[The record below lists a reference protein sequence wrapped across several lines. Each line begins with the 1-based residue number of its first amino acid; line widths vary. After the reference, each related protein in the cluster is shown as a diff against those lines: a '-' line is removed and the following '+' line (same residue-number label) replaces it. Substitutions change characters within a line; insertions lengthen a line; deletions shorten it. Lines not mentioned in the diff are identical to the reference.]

1 MTTILNN
8 NDNNNS
14 TAITLQ
20 RELARILQEITDN
33 QSTPD
38 VKIFK
43 QLLDNLR
50 ENSDDESS
58 TNEHMSIFV
67 RLLREKKAWAD
78 GLCVFLLNLIAQY
91 RQTAVYTDMGIL
103 SDESFLSQFHL
114 LLGQRI
120 LPPVLDDKE
129 LITLFHLLFNK
140 KKS

>member
-58 TNEHMSIFV
+58 ANEHMSIFV

-78 GLCVFLLNLIAQY
+78 GLWMKVFY
-91 RQTAVYTDMGIL
+91 R
-103 SDESFLSQFHL
+103 SFICYWVSVFY
-114 LLGQRI
+114 R
-120 LPPVLDDKE
+120 
-129 LITLFHLLFNK
+129 LF
-140 KKS
+140 